1 MESRYRGGGVSNIL
15 RDLRLVAVLAMLMGM
30 VHTGQAT
37 EHALA
42 VFDLED
48 RRLLEQAFKGV
59 LRYHPIHPE
68 AIEDPEALL
77 ALDEP
82 AYVYRVIPESGPDRL
97 EAHRYIRKRETPD
110 SGHIEYRLNDEESQR
125 LALPDGN
132 EVVITGAIDR
142 KEGVRTEFN
151 PAKPLIPR
159 GLEPGAQRRTSTW
172 VRVMDLDKPGRLRH
186 EGELGVTLTHLGNLH
201 VQIGFGEFD
210 VYLLRLEAQGK
221 IGPAKIMHR
230 QYYFYAEDTGL
241 VAFVETR
248 KITAFAIYEKNERQA
263 MVLEREESF

>member
-1 MESRYRGGGVSNIL
+1 MESRHKGGVVSNKWRGL
-15 RDLRLVAVLAMLMGM
+15 RHFAVLIMLFGV
-30 VHTGQAT
+30 VHAVKAT

-48 RRLLEQAFKGV
+48 RRQIEQAFKGA

-68 AIEDPEALL
+68 TIEEPEALL
-77 ALDEP
+77 GLDEP
-82 AYVYRVIPESGPDRL
+82 AFVYRVIVESGPDRL
-97 EAHRYIRKRETPD
+97 ETHRYIRKRETPD
-110 SGHIEYRLNDEESQR
+110 SERIEYRLNDEESQWF
-125 LALPDGN
+125 AASEGN
-132 EVVITGAIDR
+132 DVVITGATDR

-159 GLEPGAQRRTSTW
+159 GLEPGGQRRTSSR
-172 VRVMDLDKPGRLRH
+172 VRIMGFDKPGRLRH
-186 EGELGVTLTHLGNLH
+186 EGEVDITLTHLGNFH

-210 VYLLRLEAQGK
+210 AYLLKLEAQGK

-248 KITAFAIYEKNERQA
+248 KISAFAIYEKNERQA